1 MRHSCQNSPEDP
13 TFAMEVELRMWRPDG
28 TAHGTRLIPVAV
40 RATLAELEGR
50 PVLLVE
56 DDDGYPFVYPP
67 EELREWGS
75 GSVLV
80 LSRPTDR
87 EARLLAAAAEAGYAV
102 EPRLAGED
110 VLSLE
115 EL

>member
-1 MRHSCQNSPEDP
+1 MRHSCQNSPGDP

-28 TAHGTRLIPVAV
+28 TAQGTRLIPVAV
-40 RATLAELEGR
+40 RATLAELEGKA
-50 PVLLVE
+50 VLLVV
-56 DDDGYPFVYPP
+56 DDDGDQFVYPP
-67 EELREWGS
+67 EELRERGS

-80 LSRPTDR
+80 LSRPSDR
-87 EARLLAAAAEAGYAV
+87 EARLLAAAAEAGYTV
-102 EPRLAGED
+102 EPRLAGEA